1 MFHAYA
7 QKNISLKKGNFI
19 GTYQTLYPLNKFYD
33 IISHAEMNEKQ
44 SSCWHKSELCKH
56 LVRHKLDR
64 TKETSW
70 QMFVLCRFCY
80 TSSFCLVEAG

>member
-44 SSCWHKSELCKH
+44 SSC
-56 LVRHKLDR
+56 
-64 TKETSW
+64 
-70 QMFVLCRFCY
+70 
-80 TSSFCLVEAG
+80 